1 MCVAK
6 LFSILFLLKRKCE
19 KATNPLGQY
28 ADKIS
33 FIIQKMNKEYEKNYA
48 LEDYAKM
55 CCMSK
60 YHFLRVFKSVTGCS
74 PIEYRN
80 SIRLE
85 HAKEL
90 LCETD
95 NTIDK
100 ISISIGYTTN
110 AYFCN
115 VFKLKFG
122 MTPSQYRKKFR

>member
-1 MCVAK
+1 
-6 LFSILFLLKRKCE
+6 
-19 KATNPLGQY
+19 
-28 ADKIS
+28 
-33 FIIQKMNKEYEKNYA
+33 MNKEYEKNYS

-60 YHFLRVFKSVTGCS
+60 YHFLRVFKDVTGCS

-80 SIRLE
+80 SIKLE

-95 NTIDK
+95 NNIDE
-100 ISISIGYTTN
+100 ISISIGYTSN

-115 VFKLKFG
+115 A
-122 MTPSQYRKKFR
+122 SAR